1 MKTKILLFSVMLLF
15 TTSLTLFA
23 QDISSGL
30 VTYFDMEHNST
41 GGDPTISTP
50 LMDESGLNNYGGN
63 VGTTKG
69 YNYATIP
76 TANGLAFSKVMTSQY
91 AVAGHVITKPAIFN
105 RGKGDYSIALWI
117 NMNYIAPPVAGH
129 NDFQFLAYNNTNVT
143 AVGYPNTKTLACL
156 QDGKISFLSTN
167 PDDFVSAPDTIV
179 WGTWY
184 HVAVVSE
191 FANHITKLYING
203 SLVAQKTI
211 AEGDAVAVTAAAG
224 GVILRRGGGGNVY
237 YYDGIAEG
245 LDSIPANA
253 TYTIPTQNLIFD
265 GKMDEFRLYNRAIT
279 SEEVT
284 LIMNINDVSTKVS
297 KNQEN
302 KLRIYGVGGQN
313 IVVES
318 EKPAIIS
325 IYNSIGALVME
336 KNVETGTQT
345 INIRNKG
352 YYFIQAEGKGYK
364 VVVK

>member
-41 GGDPTISTP
+41 GGDPTINTP
-50 LMDESGLNNYGGN
+50 LMDESGLSNYGSN
-63 VGTTKG
+63 VGTVKG

-91 AVAGHVITKPAIFN
+91 GVAGHVITKPAIFN
-105 RGKGDYSIALWI
+105 RGKGDYSIAFWI
-117 NMNYIAPPVAGH
+117 NMNYVTPPVEGH

-143 AVGYPNTKTLACL
+143 SVGYPGTKTLGCL
-156 QDGKISFLSTN
+156 LDGKISFLSTN
-167 PDDFVSAPDTIV
+167 ADDFLSAPDTIV
-179 WGTWY
+179 WGSWY

-191 FANHITKLYING
+191 YTNRTTKLYLNG
-203 SLVAQKTI
+203 SMVAQKVI
-211 AEGDAVAVTAAAG
+211 AEGDAVTVTAAAG

-284 LIMNINDVSTKVS
+284 LIMNINDVSTEVS
-297 KNQEN
+297 KIQDN
-302 KLRIYGVGGQN
+302 KLKIYGVGGQN

-318 EKPAIIS
+318 EKPSTIS

-336 KNVETGTQT
+336 KKIETGSQT
-345 INIRNKG
+345 INIHSKG
-352 YYFIQAEGKGYK
+352 YYFIQSEGKGYK
-364 VVVK
+364 VIVK